1 MPLVSC
7 FSPPDIFTF
16 TPSPPP
22 TEKTSGPTWKL
33 ATMPIPI
40 HPTNPRTNDTKLKT
54 GVLKWLAWFCFST
67 ILYLVYI
74 VAAPEKEG
82 HLDEFLFDFL
92 EWKTQREFCIAFSKF
107 VLFNFLIAIGSP
119 LAHHSPSS
127 LRLTLSPVWWGH
139 THTYT
144 HTPLLPLSHKCYC
157 TCIFLW
163 LAFFPLKN
171 VPWRSC
177 HVSTNRS
184 TSSFL
189 EVSWWYIVRC
199 HIYFIIL
206 LIIDFHIVS
215 MFFLLQTMLNE
226 HPRI

>member
-107 VLFNFLIAIGSP
+107 VLFNFLIAIGSIS
-119 LAHHSPSS
+119 LSTLTEDHVIFNKLICGVFLFGLLWFIIIIKFEFARSPCA
-127 LRLTLSPVWWGH
+127 LCH
-139 THTYT
+139 
-144 HTPLLPLSHKCYC
+144 
-157 TCIFLW
+157 W
-163 LAFFPLKN
+163 LAYPHFPKEHL
-171 VPWRSC
+171 
-177 HVSTNRS
+177 STKAL
-184 TSSFL
+184 T
-189 EVSWWYIVRC
+189 
-199 HIYFIIL
+199 
-206 LIIDFHIVS
+206 
-215 MFFLLQTMLNE
+215 
-226 HPRI
+226 